1 MRDKIKLDIQ
11 RFANISNSE
20 NDKVITG
27 TADAD
32 SINNDGSNVTINA
45 LEGADTIENYGSNV
59 IIDAGAGN
67 DTIFDGSNDVSI
79 NASVGDNYVV
89 VSGGTVVAEGG
100 NDTITGMNVSNINAG
115 DGNNYVSVA
124 GSNDLII
131 TAGSGKDTIANYG
144 YSSNVTINSGA
155 GNDSVY
161 NEGENVWIKSD
172 SGDDSISNYGS
183 NVTIESGDGDD
194 YINAGSSV
202 TINTGEGNNTVLS
215 GSMAFVNTGSGN
227 NIVNFS
233 DDVTVNSGGNTR
245 VYKEGGDTLELGAD
259 GSATLGY
266 EVNAVNSL
274 AAGGSWSVV
283 GYYRSVKVGNQSFE
297 FVNSNEFAGVL
308 TADNSD
314 GSKIVA
320 ISGLSGNVS
329 VNLDSISG
337 LKVSDNAWTISGF
350 DNDTVNFDSTG
361 TLATVTANADSELTI
376 ATTSNSSVNVQHDNQ
391 TLKANV
397 NGVKVVT
404 SENYNGWLNLQLDNS
419 GLAGISGPFGE
430 ATIEG
435 DNSFK
440 VNDSFEIENIAG
452 TTTKFS
458 VDDSRITIRSVKD
471 GDNYNVNGGD
481 RTVYELA
488 ESDSAAQVSL
498 NGEGITISS
507 ASSDVKIV
515 SAEGDAIASIT
526 GAYLNDKITTASDKA
541 FWVTYDTSQ
550 IDTASDD
557 TYSIQINDAVIS
569 MKSSAVDTEELSVYV
584 DNSSSIPHV
593 SIYSGSIAN
602 GATLSVSAGVYYV
615 GWREAVTVNES
626 KGYLYLDSNGYVTAE
641 DSSVAQIRIEREQAI
656 AALVSS
662 LNGGNTTVQAFKDFY
677 NLYDNFPSTF
687 TSTVAGYKNGSVT
700 SPSTTATSTGVNIY
714 GDNSLGANPEQ
725 ITLQS
730 HLSDP
735 VNVEHAEG
743 MTDGHTVQ
751 SAVIDVRGSKN
762 SLVAVGMNSSESA
775 FSTNHTILGSDEPST
790 IMVGAQAAGDDN
802 YIKTGDGG
810 NYVYAYIDN
819 STRHRY
825 MNITGGAGNDT
836 FFSSSSRQDLSTS
849 EMGIFLIDGGNG
861 ADVFY
866 DTSAIAIRDYNF
878 DEGDVIVATKWTPST
893 PLTIDQIYLSGN
905 RIAVNDGAI
914 ITFDPSYY
922 SSWDSYFAKKAII
935 ADATNTKHTNLV
947 WSEYTDYYPV
957 EDAIFSFKSILDAS
971 DMTSGAIMISS
982 ITSSSEQKDISNTF
996 LGSDYADTIYAG
1008 YNDFINAGAGN
1019 DIISLAADHSGVSLA
1034 LSQGMDTVYNF
1045 NVASDT
1051 IIVDSNNYS
1060 TKVEDNAVIVYSD
1073 RGSLAVEITSDTAIG
1088 ELNVSVSA
1096 PLNMNNTVSGISVEG
1111 SIFNDTITNS
1121 GDNTKIYGNYGDD
1134 SISNSGSKTDI
1145 YTGYGKDTVINSG
1158 NNNQIEIDDGGAKVI
1173 INDGNTVTIEG
1184 RGYTREYGY
1193 TRLITNSGNY
1203 VYIDADSGVGS
1214 TINNT
1219 GSNSYLYAGNI
1230 NSSGENNSIYGS
1242 GENSTL
1248 TIHDK
1253 NSYVNVGDYGV
1264 VILESNSS
1272 NVTVGLSGSTV
1283 YGNST
1288 LGNIYKTERY
1298 YLYRNNVIYGF
1309 KDNDTLVIESEDTAY
1324 ETSVSGNDLLVSVTA
1339 GGVITLQGASSI
1351 SPIIQTLQVTQL
1363 NVTNTAADTLI
1374 VGTDYEDA
1382 ITNSGSNVTIQ
1393 ANGGRDRITNTSN
1406 QVTIIGGKD
1415 SDYAYNTG
1423 SGVVYQYNAGDG
1435 SDTIHGFSGNDTLLM
1450 VGVTNYETVDISY
1463 GLNIVPENG
1472 GRIMILY
1479 EDSLKAIPNIVTSMP
1494 SAVIENESDN
1504 AILTGTAYDD
1514 TIINS
1519 GSNVTINALAGNDT
1533 ITNTGSSIVYQ
1544 YSAGDGNDVIV
1555 GFTDSDTL
1563 IISSDTYRTSIS
1575 GNDLIVTVVG
1585 SENFITLKDAANL
1598 TPIIIGA
1605 EYSGYRDKDGKEI
1618 ENPVAQI
1625 ESGGVT
1631 YYYESVARATNDA
1644 DNNSTVTV
1652 TADSTETA
1660 QINATKGLTIQFAE
1674 SGLSVYSVT
1683 GGNFVSADSSKAA
1696 QFSISSNRVLS
1707 NGNSLLI
1714 NNGSTVILDGYEVT
1728 GTSNGYSFALQDN
1741 VFTLNDIS
1749 YRGTGT
1755 ANFNTN
1761 GNVSV
1766 TSGAIITGN
1775 NEITSSTGI
1784 GLSEGNYTI
1793 NGVEFSVASSNTAQT
1808 TADGV
1813 KFNLSSD
1820 TVTYNSM
1827 TFSGAGTATI
1837 QSDTGIYLTGGAVV
1851 SNVTAGQAFTF
1862 NGTGTFKLNDKTIV
1876 SSTTSLT
1883 VTNTDNGLTIGENTF
1898 SVTSDEEFTLN
1909 VDASGKIASA
1919 SNINGGST
1927 IVNAGGADSI
1937 LTSSAGNFTFA
1948 QDNNK
1953 VFNIAGDD
1961 SVIFG
1966 LSSDGTVIKIA
1977 DVIGTVSGDFTN
1989 AININGNA
1997 ADIWIGGD
2005 NSVSVTAENKGASE
2019 IRGVSDNATVQGT
2032 GGASVVSTDEEGTFN
2047 FYDSQH
2053 ITVSGESSFDFILR
2067 DSVVTGVA
2075 NFENGTYFLDNTAQI
2090 SVNADSLTL
2099 GFTDTATLVI
2109 ADSQVVSVDG
2119 IEGYINGLTSDA
2131 TVHAVGAMTVNG
2143 SNVNVSGD
2151 NDFNVIVSDGKTSG
2165 LANISSGA
2173 SVSVAGMNVT
2183 TDNNGDFKV
2192 GEYVYSINDS
2202 DGSVT
2207 FITNSTGSVENII
2220 GLNGTLKTTAR
2231 NITINGGTFTTTN
2244 TDVTISS
2251 AGLNITR
2258 IDGLNS
2264 GDTIGGNLNS
2274 STVIMPAATDTDTSV
2289 LTINERSYSLSNDSD
2304 GVSLTGNRVDGL
2316 NSGASLT
2323 VDAAGSY
2330 LVNNTALDAR
2340 IGDIFIGTSEGAAYI
2355 YDPNNVPLDITNMT
2369 DEEIAAQAGVSTNYN
2384 VSETDT
2390 EKTAALLESGANFNG
2405 SMELALSNS
2414 DTTNAQTADFS
2425 NSTGVKKVTLKEG
2438 AQEIKFNDEGGNV
2451 AIIESSSAGEKNVS
2465 LGGGGDLV
2473 IVKETETPVN
2483 ITAGSGKDTIV
2494 TAGNNVKVGMKGGAT
2509 RIVANSGN
2517 VEVANYDAS
2526 TGAGIQID
2534 EFSDI
2539 RRAVANDNISLN
2551 NGSISFGTSTVVVNN
2566 TESESTTVNLYDNKG
2581 RKQKV
2586 AYTHNDG
2593 GKVDASGERENLLL
2607 VGNKNMDKGNANL
2620 VSGRGNDSAL
2630 GGAGDYFDLG
2640 AGNNYV
2646 SISNNRGNA
2655 TEGATVAVT
2664 AKEGKTEVDGFR
2676 SGFAETADKVMFDLT
2691 NAQVSF
2697 KNGKLTF
2704 DIGSASL
2711 VLNFMGNSPDLAE
2724 SADLI
2729 SDNNFICDTTLDD
2742 ITPMTFEQGE
2752 SQNWYDTTFTTAS
2765 DTLSSGSEITFA
2777 GV

>member
-20 NDKVITG
+20 NDTVITG

-32 SINNDGSNVTINA
+32 SIYNDGSNVTIQA
-45 LEGADTIENYGSNV
+45 LDGNDTVTNNGSNV

-79 NASVGDNYVV
+79 NAGVGDNYVE

-100 NDTITGMNVSNINAG
+100 NDTITGMNVSKSNINAG

-131 TAGSGKDTIANYG
+131 TAGIGKDTIANYG
-144 YSSNVTINSGA
+144 YSSSNVTINSRA

-161 NEGENVWIKSD
+161 NEGGNVWIKSD

-183 NVTIESGDGDD
+183 NVTIDSGDGDD
-194 YINAGSSV
+194 YITNDGNA
-202 TINTGEGNNTVLS
+202 TINTGKGNNTVLS
-215 GSMAFVNTGSGN
+215 SYMAFVNTGSGN

-233 DDVTVNSGGNTR
+233 NYVTVNSGGNTT
-245 VYKEGGDTLELGAD
+245 VYEEGGDTLELGAD

-274 AAGGSWSVV
+274 VAGGSWSVV
-283 GYYRSVKVGNQSFE
+283 GSYRQVKIGEQSVYFE
-297 FVNSNEFAGVL
+297 NTGYENLAGIII
-308 TADNSD
+308 ADSID
-314 GSKIVA
+314 GAKINT
-320 ISGLSGNVS
+320 IETLSGNVTVS
-329 VNLDSISG
+329 DGSISG
-337 LKVSDNAWTISGF
+337 LQVDRNTWTIGGF

-376 ATTSNSSVNVQHDNQ
+376 VATSNSSVYVQHDNQ

-404 SENYNGWLNLQLDNS
+404 SENYNWGLNLQLDNS

-440 VNDSFEIENIAG
+440 VNDSFEIENIAS

-458 VDDSRITIRSVKD
+458 VSGSLITIRSVKD

-488 ESDSAAQVSL
+488 QNDSAKVTL
-498 NGEGITISS
+498 NGAGVTIDS
-507 ASSDVKIV
+507 ASSDVQIV

-550 IDTASDD
+550 IATASDD
-557 TYSIQINDAVIS
+557 TYSIQINDVVLS
-569 MKSSAVDTEELSVYV
+569 LKSSAVYTEELSVYV
-584 DNSSSIPHV
+584 DNSSSMPSV
-593 SIYSGSIAN
+593 SISSGIAN
-602 GATLSVSAGVYYV
+602 ASTLTVGSGIYNV
-615 GWREAVTVNES
+615 GWSEAVTVNES
-626 KGYLYLDSNGYVTAE
+626 TGYLYLDSNGNVTAE
-641 DSSVAQIRIEREQAI
+641 DNSVAQIRIEREQAI

-687 TSTVAGYKNGSVT
+687 TSTVAGYENGSVT

-790 IMVGAQAAGDDN
+790 IMVGAQATGDDN
-802 YIKTGDGG
+802 YIKTGDCG

-819 STRHRY
+819 STRSRY

-836 FFSSSSRQDLSTS
+836 FFSSSSQQVLSIA
-849 EMGIFLIDGGNG
+849 EIGIFLIDGGSG

-914 ITFDPSYY
+914 ITFSSY

-935 ADATNTKHTNLV
+935 ADSTNTKHTNLV

-957 EDAIFSFKSILDAS
+957 ILDAS

-1008 YNDFINAGAGN
+1008 YNDFVNAGAGN
-1019 DIISLAADHSGVSLA
+1019 DIISLAADHSGVSITLT
-1034 LSQGMDTVYNF
+1034 QGVDTVYNF

-1073 RGSLAVEITSDTAIG
+1073 RGSLSVEITSDTAIG

-1184 RGYTREYGY
+1184 SGYTRGYGY
-1193 TRLITNSGNY
+1193 THLITNSGNY
-1203 VYIDADSGVGS
+1203 VYIDADSSVGS

-1219 GSNSYLYAGNI
+1219 GSNSYLYASNI

-1374 VGTDYEDA
+1374 VGTDYEDT

-1494 SAVIENESDN
+1494 SAVIENESN
-1504 AILTGTAYDD
+1504 NTILTGTAYDD
-1514 TIINS
+1514 TITNS

-1533 ITNTGSSIVYQ
+1533 ITNTGSSVVYQ

-1598 TPIIIGA
+1598 TPIIIGT

-1618 ENPVAQI
+1618 ENPVAMI
-1625 ESGGVT
+1625 ASGDAT

-1652 TADSTETA
+1652 IADSTETT
-1660 QINATKGLTIQFAE
+1660 QINTTRSLTIQFAE
-1674 SGLSVYSVT
+1674 SGLGVYSVS
-1683 GGNFVSADSSKAA
+1683 GGNFVSADTSKAA
-1696 QFSISSNRVLS
+1696 QFFISSNRVLS
-1707 NGNSLLI
+1707 NSNSLLI
-1714 NNGSTVILDGYEVT
+1714 NNGSTATVDGYAVT
-1728 GTSNGYSFALQDN
+1728 GTSNGYTFALQDN
-1741 VFTLNDIS
+1741 SFTLNNIS
-1749 YRGTGT
+1749 YSGTGT
-1755 ANFNTN
+1755 ANFNTS

-1793 NGVEFSVASSNTAQT
+1793 NGVEFDNFRRREV
-1808 TADGV
+1808 
-1813 KFNLSSD
+1813 
-1820 TVTYNSM
+1820 
-1827 TFSGAGTATI
+1827 
-1837 QSDTGIYLTGGAVV
+1837 QS
-1851 SNVTAGQAFTF
+1851 
-1862 NGTGTFKLNDKTIV
+1862 
-1876 SSTTSLT
+1876 
-1883 VTNTDNGLTIGENTF
+1883 
-1898 SVTSDEEFTLN
+1898 
-1909 VDASGKIASA
+1909 
-1919 SNINGGST
+1919 
-1927 IVNAGGADSI
+1927 
-1937 LTSSAGNFTFA
+1937 
-1948 QDNNK
+1948 
-1953 VFNIAGDD
+1953 
-1961 SVIFG
+1961 
-1966 LSSDGTVIKIA
+1966 
-1977 DVIGTVSGDFTN
+1977 
-1989 AININGNA
+1989 
-1997 ADIWIGGD
+1997 
-2005 NSVSVTAENKGASE
+2005 
-2019 IRGVSDNATVQGT
+2019 
-2032 GGASVVSTDEEGTFN
+2032 
-2047 FYDSQH
+2047 
-2053 ITVSGESSFDFILR
+2053 
-2067 DSVVTGVA
+2067 
-2075 NFENGTYFLDNTAQI
+2075 
-2090 SVNADSLTL
+2090 
-2099 GFTDTATLVI
+2099 
-2109 ADSQVVSVDG
+2109 
-2119 IEGYINGLTSDA
+2119 
-2131 TVHAVGAMTVNG
+2131 
-2143 SNVNVSGD
+2143 
-2151 NDFNVIVSDGKTSG
+2151 
-2165 LANISSGA
+2165 
-2173 SVSVAGMNVT
+2173 
-2183 TDNNGDFKV
+2183 
-2192 GEYVYSINDS
+2192 
-2202 DGSVT
+2202 
-2207 FITNSTGSVENII
+2207 
-2220 GLNGTLKTTAR
+2220 LKR
-2231 NITINGGTFTTTN
+2231 YRH
-2244 TDVTISS
+2244 
-2251 AGLNITR
+2251 L
-2258 IDGLNS
+2258 
-2264 GDTIGGNLNS
+2264 
-2274 STVIMPAATDTDTSV
+2274 
-2289 LTINERSYSLSNDSD
+2289 
-2304 GVSLTGNRVDGL
+2304 
-2316 NSGASLT
+2316 
-2323 VDAAGSY
+2323 
-2330 LVNNTALDAR
+2330 
-2340 IGDIFIGTSEGAAYI
+2340 
-2355 YDPNNVPLDITNMT
+2355 
-2369 DEEIAAQAGVSTNYN
+2369 Q
-2384 VSETDT
+2384 
-2390 EKTAALLESGANFNG
+2390 
-2405 SMELALSNS
+2405 
-2414 DTTNAQTADFS
+2414 
-2425 NSTGVKKVTLKEG
+2425 
-2438 AQEIKFNDEGGNV
+2438 FNDV
-2451 AIIESSSAGEKNVS
+2451 
-2465 LGGGGDLV
+2465 
-2473 IVKETETPVN
+2473 
-2483 ITAGSGKDTIV
+2483 
-2494 TAGNNVKVGMKGGAT
+2494 
-2509 RIVANSGN
+2509 
-2517 VEVANYDAS
+2517 
-2526 TGAGIQID
+2526 
-2534 EFSDI
+2534 
-2539 RRAVANDNISLN
+2539 
-2551 NGSISFGTSTVVVNN
+2551 
-2566 TESESTTVNLYDNKG
+2566 
-2581 RKQKV
+2581 
-2586 AYTHNDG
+2586 
-2593 GKVDASGERENLLL
+2593 
-2607 VGNKNMDKGNANL
+2607 
-2620 VSGRGNDSAL
+2620 
-2630 GGAGDYFDLG
+2630 
-2640 AGNNYV
+2640 
-2646 SISNNRGNA
+2646 
-2655 TEGATVAVT
+2655 
-2664 AKEGKTEVDGFR
+2664 
-2676 SGFAETADKVMFDLT
+2676 
-2691 NAQVSF
+2691 
-2697 KNGKLTF
+2697 
-2704 DIGSASL
+2704 
-2711 VLNFMGNSPDLAE
+2711 
-2724 SADLI
+2724 
-2729 SDNNFICDTTLDD
+2729 
-2742 ITPMTFEQGE
+2742 
-2752 SQNWYDTTFTTAS
+2752 
-2765 DTLSSGSEITFA
+2765 
-2777 GV
+2777 